1 MEKLA
6 WEKCGKYLEKM
17 GKKFRR
23 KNGKEMRKQS
33 VGKMKKTKEWKD
45 YEKFTR
51 QNFGKKCEKNWR

>member
-1 MEKLA
+1 
-6 WEKCGKYLEKM
+6 M